1 MFKKHKNRLP
11 PFVPLLVSTLDSP
24 AWKAMS
30 HGAAR
35 LYVALRRR
43 VLKGRN
49 RAFISYRTAERE
61 LSSSRRKIAEWFGE
75 LAHYGFIKL
84 AVPGSLGVEGKG
96 KAPHWRLTEL
106 GQMSRTSAEGLF
118 EPPTNDFLRWDGT
131 PFDPKPFR
139 QTASWHATKLGKQ
152 NPGDDVGN
160 GVVTTRET
168 PLVTTSETPKP
179 ETGDDGVAI
188 EATQSG
194 DDVGDITRFTTPCVL
209 TPRSQPRSLSSSRP
223 SSESRLEAEN
233 TVGHFEDPRIA
244 SLPAM
249 EQKRRRAS

>member
-1 MFKKHKNRLP
+1 MPEKHKNRLP

-43 VLKGRN
+43 VQKGRN
-49 RAFISYRTAERE
+49 RAYISYRTAERE
-61 LSSSRRKIAEWFGE
+61 LGSSRRKIAEWFGE

-106 GQMSRTSAEGLF
+106 GQMSKTNAEGLF
-118 EPPTNDFLRWDGT
+118 EAPTMDFLRWDGT

-139 QTASWHATKLGKQ
+139 QTANWDANKSE
-152 NPGDDVGN
+152 NIIP
-160 GVVTTRET
+160 VTT
-168 PLVTTSETPKP
+168 
-179 ETGDDGVAI
+179 
-188 EATQSG
+188 
-194 DDVGDITRFTTPCVL
+194 
-209 TPRSQPRSLSSSRP
+209 
-223 SSESRLEAEN
+223 
-233 TVGHFEDPRIA
+233 
-244 SLPAM
+244 
-249 EQKRRRAS
+249 